1 MKHLEFHAPA
11 GSRRLPVRILADDP
25 VMGQML
31 TALLEPYCIIT
42 EESAVLTVLC
52 PDDGKMPSLPNRGRF
67 LIICDE
73 PYAQATDRISVLSR
87 PLDLEQF
94 LETVFSLC
102 AQEEY
107 HGAADAREYWCND
120 KNRTVTYNGNTVS
133 LTDKE
138 YALFQILL
146 DSIGEIVSK
155 QKLTQL
161 LWNEGNNN
169 ACQVYMAYL
178 RGKLE
183 RIAGPGVLVSVRGKG
198 YMLRRP

>member
-1 MKHLEFHAPA
+1 M
-11 GSRRLPVRILADDP
+11 PVRVLADDP
-25 VMGQML
+25 VMWQML
-31 TALLEPYCIIT
+31 TALLEPYYIIT

-52 PDDGKMPSLPNRGRF
+52 PGDGKMPSLPNRGRF
-67 LIICDE
+67 LIVCDE
-73 PYAQATDRISVLSR
+73 PNAQLPDRISVLSR
-87 PLDLEQF
+87 PLDLVQF
-94 LETVFSLC
+94 LDTVFSLC
-102 AQEEY
+102 AHEEY
-107 HGAADAREYWCND
+107 HGIADAREYRCND
-120 KNRTVTYNGNTVS
+120 QSRTVAYNGNTVS

-155 QKLTQL
+155 QELTAQL
-161 LWNEGNNN
+161 WTEGNNN

>member
-1 MKHLEFHAPA
+1 MKHLEIHAHADPC
-11 GSRRLPVRILADDP
+11 RLPVRILADDP

-31 TALLEPYCIIT
+31 AALLEPYCMIA
-42 EESAVLTVLC
+42 EEDTVLTVLC
-52 PDDGKMPSLPNRGRF
+52 PGDGKLPPLPKRGRF

-73 PYAQATDRISVLSR
+73 PYAQATDRIFVLSR

-107 HGAADAREYWCND
+107 HGAAQEYRCND
-120 KNRTVTYNGNTVS
+120 RSKTVTYNGNTVS

-169 ACQVYMAYL
+169 ACQVYMTYL

>member
-1 MKHLEFHAPA
+1 MKNLEIHATA
-11 GSRRLPVRILADDP
+11 GSHCLPVRILADDP
-25 VMGQML
+25 VMEQML
-31 TALLEPYCIIT
+31 TALLEPYYIIT

-52 PDDGKMPSLPNRGRF
+52 PGDGKMPPLPGRGRF

-73 PYAQATDRISVLSR
+73 PNAQPSDRISVLSR
-87 PLDLEQF
+87 PLDLKQF

-107 HGAADAREYWCND
+107 HGAADAREYRCND

-155 QKLTQL
+155 QELTAQ

>member
-1 MKHLEFHAPA
+1 MKNLEIHAPS
-11 GSRRLPVRILADDP
+11 GSCRLPVRISADDP

-31 TALLEPYCIIT
+31 TALLEPYYILAEDT
-42 EESAVLTVLC
+42 AVLTVLC
-52 PDDGKMPSLPNRGRF
+52 PGDGKMPSLPKRGRF
-67 LIICDE
+67 LILCDE
-73 PYAQATDRISVLSR
+73 PNAQLSDRISVLSR

-102 AQEEY
+102 AQGEY
-107 HGAADAREYWCND
+107 HGAAQEYRCND
-120 KNRTVTYNGNTVS
+120 KNRTVTYDGSTVS

-146 DSIGEIVSK
+146 DNIGEIVSK
-155 QKLTQL
+155 QRLTQL

>member
-1 MKHLEFHAPA
+1 MKHLEIHAPA
-11 GSRRLPVRILADDP
+11 GSFRLPVRILADDP

-31 TALLEPYCIIT
+31 TALLEPYCIIS
-42 EESAVLTVLC
+42 EEDAVLTVLG
-52 PDDGKMPSLPNRGRF
+52 PSDGKLPPLPKRGRF

-73 PYAQATDRISVLSR
+73 PYAQATDRIFVLSR
-87 PLDLEQF
+87 PVDLKQF
-94 LETVFSLC
+94 LEAVFSLC
-102 AQEEY
+102 GQEEY
-107 HGAADAREYWCND
+107 HSAAQEYRCND
-120 KNRTVTYNGNTVS
+120 KNRTVTYNGSTVS

-146 DSIGEIVSK
+146 DSIGEVVPK
-155 QKLTQL
+155 QTLTQL

-169 ACQVYMAYL
+169 ACQVYMTYL

-198 YMLRRP
+198 YMLRIP